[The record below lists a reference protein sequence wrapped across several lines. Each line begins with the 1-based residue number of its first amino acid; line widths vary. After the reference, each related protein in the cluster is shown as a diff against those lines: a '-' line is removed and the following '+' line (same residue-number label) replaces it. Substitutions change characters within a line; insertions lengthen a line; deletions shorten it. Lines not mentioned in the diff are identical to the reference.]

1 MRSKRSL
8 RRSPLKSRRL
18 VERITNNWP
27 AKILSVVAAILL
39 FLFYRISTLQER
51 YLSVPLHVLTNDALV
66 PANPLPDVVGVTLR
80 GKADSIFLVH
90 EQDINAYV
98 DLSNYRLPGVYRA
111 PIKID
116 RKGSSV
122 ASDIEIKVNPLEVT
136 VTLAQK
142 ATKTVEVYPN
152 IRGFPATGY
161 ELGQFFLTP
170 NQVEI
175 SGPARKVNDITTLTT
190 DPVDLSGKTADF
202 TQTVGLSIN
211 DPVIS
216 VVGNNAVQF
225 HGVIQKIIIIKTIA
239 PVDVVAVNLNPAFT
253 MTTTDKTGQV
263 QLQGGEVDL
272 ENLKPG
278 AVTLNVECSQ
288 IKSPGV
294 YSLPVKPS
302 VPPGLTVLSYTPQ
315 HVTLTISRAGGSP

>member
-1 MRSKRSL
+1 MRS
-8 RRSPLKSRRL
+8 RRRLPLKNRRL
-18 VERITNNWP
+18 VEKVTNNWP

-66 PANPLPDVVGVTLR
+66 PANPLPDTVGITLR

-90 EQDINAYV
+90 EQDVNAYV
-98 DLSNYRLPGVYRA
+98 DLSNYRVPGIYRA
-111 PIKID
+111 PIKIT
-116 RKGSSV
+116 RKGGSV

-136 VTLAQK
+136 VNLQK
-142 ATKTVEVYPN
+142 KGTRTVEVYPN
-152 IRGFPATGY
+152 IKGFPAKGY

-175 SGPARKVNDITTLTT
+175 SGPASKVDEITTLTT
-190 DPVDLSGKTADF
+190 NPVDLSGKTADF

-216 VVGNNAVQF
+216 VLGNDAVQF
-225 HGVIQKIIIIKTIA
+225 HGVIQKIIIIKTVA
-239 PVDVVAVNLNPAFT
+239 PVDVVAIDLSPSFT
-253 MTTTDKTGQV
+253 MTTTNRTGQV

-278 AVTLNVECSQ
+278 DVTLNVECSQ
-288 IKSPGV
+288 IRQPGV
-294 YSLPVKPS
+294 YTLPVKPS
-302 VPPGLTVLSYTPQ
+302 VPAGLTVLSYAPQ
-315 HVTLTISRAGGSP
+315 RVTLTITRGGGQP